1 MLRFFVVILLLSSC
15 TNFNKSFFNKKL
27 STTNTSQQITQ
38 QSNQRLTNTI
48 TTLQQTNNHLE
59 SYNISSE
66 DSNKTI
72 LKTKIA
78 VFLPFSGKNK
88 DIAQGIANATILS
101 LFENDKYHKLELVFI
116 DSKETVQEQKLAFQ
130 EIANRG
136 IKTVIGPIYS
146 NSINIIDTIAKE
158 YGITVISLSNNI
170 DMLGKIFDNGGGI
183 FVAGILPETQ
193 IEKVVNYAISQNKNN
208 FAILAPNNQYGKI
221 TTEYLKKF
229 VKTKGGNFISSE
241 FYNKEQDLD
250 YASNK
255 LINSFILP
263 PQYHAKQP
271 ISESDKQHPQVI
283 MIPESGNILTKAVIA
298 LKKQNTHE
306 LDLQL
311 IGTSQWDEIST
322 LEDSNLFGSWFVAP
336 APQSFTDFKK
346 RYQQYFN
353 KIPSRISSIAYDAVL
368 AISQLQKEPTAKNLI
383 DKKDG
388 FNGIDGDF
396 RFLPNGAV
404 QRNLAVLEVGIAN
417 FEIADKPNNR
427 FLRY

>member
-1 MLRFFVVILLLSSC
+1 MLASC
-15 TNFNKSFFNKKL
+15 ANLNKSLFNKKL
-27 STTNTSQQITQ
+27 STTNPSQQITQ
-38 QSNQRLTNTI
+38 QQTQKSTNSI
-48 TTLQQTNNHLE
+48 ASLPQTNNHLE

-66 DSNKTI
+66 DGNKTMA
-72 LKTKIA
+72 KTKIA
-78 VFLPFSGKNK
+78 IFLPFSSKNK
-88 DIAQGIANATILS
+88 DIAQNIANATILS

-116 DSKETVQEQKLAFQ
+116 DSKETAQEQKLAFQ
-130 EIANRG
+130 EIVDRG

-146 NSINIIDTIAKE
+146 NSINIIDPIAKE

-170 DMLGKIFDNGGGI
+170 DMLGKIFDNGGGVFI
-183 FVAGILPETQ
+183 AGILLETQ
-193 IEKVVNYAISQNKNN
+193 IEKIVNYAISQDKNN

-229 VKTKGGNFISSE
+229 VKIRGGNFISSE
-241 FYNKEQDLD
+241 FYDKEQDLD
-250 YASNK
+250 YVSNK

-263 PQYHAKQP
+263 PKYHAKQP
-271 ISESDKQHPQVI
+271 ISESDKQYPQLI

-298 LKKQNTHE
+298 LKKQNTNE

-322 LEDSNLFGSWFVAP
+322 LEDSNLFGSWFAAP
-336 APQSFTDFKK
+336 APQGFADFKK

-383 DKKDG
+383 DRKDG
-388 FNGIDGDF
+388 FKGIDGDF

-404 QRNLAVLEVGIAN
+404 QRNLAILEVGIAN
-417 FEIADKPNNR
+417 FEIVDKPNNR